1 VRLFYAVWPTPD
13 ARASLQGIPRPP
25 TPGVRWTPPER
36 WHVTLAFLGEVGGD
50 EEQQAAA
57 ALIDA
62 AHRVAGVPE
71 AVAGPATTV
80 LGRSVLCLP
89 VTGMEAAASAV
100 RTAALGHHLIVD
112 PKPFVGHLTLAR
124 SRGVVPPALVGTPA
138 SVGWDVGAITLVASR
153 PGPAGPRYEVVARAT
168 VR

>member
-1 VRLFYAVWPTPD
+1 MV
-13 ARASLQGIPRPP
+13 PRPP

-36 WHVTLAFLGEVGGD
+36 WHVTLAFLGEVGED
-50 EEQQAAA
+50 EEQQAGA

-71 AVAGPATTV
+71 AVAGPETTV

-89 VTGMEAAASAV
+89 VTGVEAAASAV
-100 RTAALGHHLIVD
+100 RTAALGHRLIFD
-112 PKPFVGHLTLAR
+112 PRPFVGHLTLAR

-138 SVGWDVGAITLVASR
+138 SARWEVGDITLVASR
-153 PGPAGPRYEVVARAT
+153 IGPTGPRYEVLARAT